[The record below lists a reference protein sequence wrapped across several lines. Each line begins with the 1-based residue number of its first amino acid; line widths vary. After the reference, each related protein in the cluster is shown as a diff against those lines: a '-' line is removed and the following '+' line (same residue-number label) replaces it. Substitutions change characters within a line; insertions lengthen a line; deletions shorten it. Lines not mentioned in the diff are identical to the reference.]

1 MNRNEPQPYAIIRN
15 QSQSGVLVRNQT
27 QSDAIGRNQAYSFA
41 SLAPLAPAFLLGL
54 LSRRIRAYTYV
65 TCHLTYTAAA
75 ADAAADASSS
85 SSSSS
90 SSTSSSSTAIAAST
104 RSARHGA
111 RRVGHDAARHGARR
125 PLSCEVPVGKGG
137 SKRRGEHYHAVD
149 VVVSTTTR
157 WASW

>member
-1 MNRNEPQPYAIIRN
+1 MANRRNPSQSIAIHRN
-15 QSQSGVLVRNQT
+15 QTQSVAVSRNQT

-41 SLAPLAPAFLLGL
+41 SLTPLAPAFLLGL

-75 ADAAADASSS
+75 AAAAADASSS

-90 SSTSSSSTAIAAST
+90 SSTSSSTAIAAST

-137 SKRRGEHYHAVD
+137 VQ
-149 VVVSTTTR
+149 TP
-157 WASW
+157 W